1 MEARARSRNDDP
13 LVIRLISRVRKFVG
27 NLGPGL
33 ITGAADDDP
42 SGIST
47 YSVAGATTG
56 YSMLWLT
63 LISTPMMAV
72 IQGMC
77 ARISMVT
84 GEGLAAVVRKRLPIA
99 AAYALAG
106 LVIVANT
113 FNLGADIGGMADAA
127 HLVVPLPVDAL
138 VFFFGIGLIA
148 AQVWLPYTVIAGV
161 FKWLTLA
168 LFAYIVTAFVV
179 HPPWKQ
185 VLLQFA
191 VPHVRFESGWLSTM
205 VGVLGTTITPYLFYW
220 QSSLMVEEEKAAGNT
235 TIAQRRGTD
244 TESVSAMHA
253 DVNTGMIYSNVVAFF
268 IIVTT
273 AATLG
278 AHGRSDIATAQQA
291 AQALRPLAGRFAE
304 LLFTLGMVGT
314 GILAV
319 PVLATSSAYVAAQTF
334 RFREGLGEP
343 VHRAPRFY
351 TIIAAGVL
359 IGIAMNLLHIDAI
372 KALFWSAILNG
383 IAAVPLIGVIVWLA
397 SSRTVMGQWRSSA
410 AARAW
415 GWGTFVLMAGATTG
429 MFYFM
434 ARGG

>member
-1 MEARARSRNDDP
+1 MATG
-13 LVIRLISRVRKFVG
+13 IRGFFG

-47 YSVAGATTG
+47 YSVAGASTG

-77 ARISMVT
+77 ARISMVN
-84 GEGLAAVVRKRLPIA
+84 GEGLAALMRKRLPLWL
-99 AAYALAG
+99 AYALAS

-113 FNLGADIGGMADAA
+113 FNLGADIGGMAEAA
-127 HLVVPLPVDAL
+127 HLVVPVPVDAL
-138 VFFFGIGLIA
+138 VFFLGIGLIA
-148 AQVWLPYTVIAGV
+148 MQTWLSYGLISQL

-168 LFAYIVTAFVV
+168 LFAYIVTAFIV
-179 HPPWKQ
+179 HPPWLA
-185 VLLQFA
+185 VLAQFT
-191 VPHVRFESGWLSTM
+191 VPRIHFDGAWLSTM

-220 QSSLMVEEEKAAGNT
+220 QSSLMVEEEKEAGKT
-235 TIAQRRGTD
+235 TIAARRGTD
-244 TESVSAMHA
+244 PASVANMHT
-253 DVNTGMIYSNVVAFF
+253 DVNTGMIYSNLVAFF

-278 AHGRSDIATAQQA
+278 ANGLSHIATAEQA
-291 AQALRPLAGRFAE
+291 AQALRPLAGPFAE
-304 LLFTLGMVGT
+304 VLFALGMVGT

-334 RFREGLGEP
+334 RFREGLSQP
-343 VHRAPRFY
+343 VARAPRFY
-351 TIIAAGVL
+351 GIIVAGVL
-359 IGIAMNLLHIDAI
+359 VGIGMNLLRVNAI
-372 KALFWSAILNG
+372 KALFWSAVLNG
-383 IAAVPLIGVIVWLA
+383 IAAVPLIAVIVWLA
-397 SSRTVMGQWRSSA
+397 SNKDIMGEWRSSA
-410 AARAW
+410 LACAW
-415 GWGTFVLMAGATTG
+415 GWGTFALMGGATAG

-434 ARGG
+434 AHPS

>member
-1 MEARARSRNDDP
+1 MSA
-13 LVIRLISRVRKFVG
+13 RVRAFFA

-63 LISTPMMAV
+63 LISTPMMSV

-84 GEGLAAVVRKRLPIA
+84 GEGVAAVMRKRLPIA
-99 AAYALAG
+99 LAYGLAG

-127 HLVVPLPVDAL
+127 HLVVPVPPDAL
-138 VFFFGIGLIA
+138 VFLFGIALIA
-148 AQVWLPYTVIAGV
+148 AQIWLPYARIANL
-161 FKWLTLA
+161 FKWLTLV
-168 LFAYIVTAFVV
+168 LFAYVVTAFVV
-179 HPPWKQ
+179 RPSWGH
-185 VLLQFA
+185 VLLSFA
-191 VPHVRFESGWLSTM
+191 VPRVHFGSAWLSTM

-220 QSSLMVEEEKAAGNT
+220 QSSLMVEEDKAAGNT
-235 TIAQRRGTD
+235 TIAARRGTD
-244 TESVSAMHA
+244 TASVRNMHA
-253 DVNTGMIYSNVVAFF
+253 DVNTGMIYSNLVAFF

-273 AATLG
+273 ASTLG
-278 AHGRSDIATAQQA
+278 AHGETHIATAQQA
-291 AQALRPLAGRFAE
+291 AQALRPLAGPFAE
-304 LLFTLGMVGT
+304 LLFAVGMVGT

-319 PVLATSSAYVAAQTF
+319 PVLAASSAYVAAQTF

-343 VHRAPRFY
+343 LHRAPRFY
-351 TIIAAGVL
+351 AIIAVGVL
-359 IGIAMNLLHIDAI
+359 IGIAMNLLRVDAI
-372 KALFWSAILNG
+372 KALFWAAVLNG
-383 IAAVPLIGVIVWLA
+383 IAAVPLIAVIVWLA
-397 SSRTVMGQWRSSA
+397 SDRSIVGQWRSSRLA
-410 AARAW
+410 QAW
-415 GWGTFVLMAGATTG
+415 GWGTFGLMSAATAG

-434 ARGG
+434 ARGK